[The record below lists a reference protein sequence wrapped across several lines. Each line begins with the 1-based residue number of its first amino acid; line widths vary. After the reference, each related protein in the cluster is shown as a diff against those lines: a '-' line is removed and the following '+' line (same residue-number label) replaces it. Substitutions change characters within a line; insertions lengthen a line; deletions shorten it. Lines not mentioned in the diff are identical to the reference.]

1 MLENLKKTP
10 LADEY
15 QKYGGKIVDFAGWYM
30 PVEFEG
36 ILMEHEAVRK
46 NVGLFDVSHM
56 GEITVKGKDA
66 LKFVNYLITN
76 NLMNIVDN
84 QVLYTYLCREDGGIV
99 DDILVYR
106 FGQEDILLVINAS
119 NIEKDF
125 EWVKA
130 NKGDYQVEIENISNV
145 TSQLALQGPNAQ
157 KVLQNY
163 TDTDLSEIKFF
174 FAERNV
180 MIDGFNCM
188 VSRTGYTGEDGFE
201 IYLSNED
208 VVPLY
213 NRLLGA
219 GVTPIGLGAR
229 DTLRFEA
236 NLPLY
241 GNELSDTVSPIEAGY
256 GYFVK
261 TDKEAFIGKEVLSK
275 QKAEGVNR
283 KTVGFT
289 MKEKKIPRHGYSVFK
304 DGKEIGKVTTGYKSP
319 TLDEFIGLALI
330 DASFAKIGEDIEIEI
345 RGKMAKATVRNRKF
359 ITRDK

>member
-1 MLENLKKTP
+1 LDNLLKTP

-36 ILMEHEAVRK
+36 ILKEHEAVRT

-76 NLMNIVDN
+76 DLEKIIDN

-106 FGQEDILLVINAS
+106 FGTEDILLVVNAS
-119 NIEKDF
+119 NILKDY
-125 EWVKA
+125 EWVLA
-130 NKGDYQVEIENISNV
+130 NKGAYEVEIENISGV
-145 TSQLALQGPNAQ
+145 TAQLALQGPNAE
-157 KVLQNY
+157 KVLQNF

-180 MIDGFNCM
+180 MIDGFKCM
-188 VSRTGYTGEDGFE
+188 ISRTGYTGEDGFE

-213 NRLLGA
+213 NRLLGV
-219 GVTPIGLGAR
+219 GVKPIGLGAR
-229 DTLRFEA
+229 DTLRFES

-241 GNELSDTVSPIEAGY
+241 GNELSDTVTPIEAGY
-256 GYFVK
+256 GFFVK
-261 TDKEAFIGKEVLSK
+261 TDKEAFIGKEILAK
-275 QKAEGVNR
+275 QKAEGVQR
-283 KTVGFT
+283 KIVGFT
-289 MKEKKIPRHGYSVFK
+289 MNEKKIPRHGYKVFK
-304 DGKEIGKVTTGYKSP
+304 DGNEIGFVTTGYKSP

-330 DASFAKIGEDIEIEI
+330 KSEFSKIGEEIEIEI

-359 ITRDK
+359 IKKENK

>member
-36 ILMEHEAVRK
+36 ILMEHEVVRK

-56 GEITVKGKDA
+56 GEITVKGKDS

-359 ITRDK
+359 ITKDK

>member
-1 MLENLKKTP
+1 MENLLKTP

-36 ILMEHEAVRK
+36 ILKEHEAVRT

-56 GEITVKGKDA
+56 GEVTVKGKDA
-66 LKFVNYLITN
+66 LNFVNYLITN
-76 NLMNIVDN
+76 DLEKIVDH

-106 FGQEDILLVINAS
+106 FGIEDILLVVNAS
-119 NIEKDF
+119 NTVKDY
-125 EWVKA
+125 EWVLA
-130 NKGDYQVEIENISNV
+130 NKGAYEVEIENISSM
-145 TSQLALQGPNAQ
+145 TAQLALQGPNAE
-157 KVLQNY
+157 KVLQNF

-180 MIDGFNCM
+180 MIDGFKCM
-188 VSRTGYTGEDGFE
+188 ISRTGYTGEDGFE

-213 NRLLGA
+213 NRLLGV

-241 GNELSDTVSPIEAGY
+241 GNELSDTVTPIEAGY
-256 GYFVK
+256 GFFVK
-261 TDKEAFIGKEVLSK
+261 TDKEAFIGKAVLAK
-275 QKAEGVNR
+275 QKAEGVQR
-283 KTVGFT
+283 KIVGFT
-289 MKEKKIPRHGYSVFK
+289 MNEKKIPRHGYKVFK
-304 DGKEIGKVTTGYKSP
+304 DGQEVGLVTTGYKSP
-319 TLDEFIGLALI
+319 SLDEFIGLALI
-330 DASFAKIGEDIEIEI
+330 KSECSKIGEEIDIEI

-359 ITRDK
+359 IVKENK

>member
-163 TDTDLSEIKFF
+163 TDIDLSEIKFF

-359 ITRDK
+359 ITKDK

>member
-359 ITRDK
+359 ITKDK

>member
-36 ILMEHEAVRK
+36 ILMEHEVVRK

-359 ITRDK
+359 ITKDK

>member
-130 NKGDYQVEIENISNV
+130 NKGEYQVEIENISNV

-359 ITRDK
+359 ITKDK

>member
-84 QVLYTYLCREDGGIV
+84 QVLYTYLCREDGGVV

-359 ITRDK
+359 ITKDK

>member
-84 QVLYTYLCREDGGIV
+84 QVLYTYLCREDGGVV

-261 TDKEAFIGKEVLSK
+261 TDKEAFIGKEVLAK

-359 ITRDK
+359 ITKDK